1 MKRFVIGAVI
11 GSLIGL
17 AIAVIVPKYAIR
29 YTIQKIEERKSQVL
43 KNEIAWCE
51 QVKLLRQQQGLT
63 MTGFIWGS
71 YCRDIQDISIDY
83 QVRSRMAMSERASD
97 R

>member
-1 MKRFVIGAVI
+1 MMTSVIGTVI
-11 GSLIGL
+11 GSLLGL
-17 AIAVIVPKYAIR
+17 AIALNVP
-29 YTIQKIEERKSQVL
+29 IQKIEERPSQVL

-51 QVKLLRQQQGLT
+51 QVRVYRQQQGLT

-71 YCRDIQDISIDY
+71 YCRDLQDMSIDY
-83 QVRSRMAMSERASD
+83 QVRARRAMSERASE